1 MKKLFTV
8 ILIIVILLPMLIY
21 LNPFTWGMRQS
32 PLYKESMKTKVLIS
46 KLNTKYDLNVKI
58 GSNADTLWYFID
70 VRNENIQ
77 PKNFKL
83 YNDFSFSQ
91 QPINKTIF
99 DNFANEFINE
109 FEHKQ
114 YFDSIIITK
123 DTLKYKYKI
132 Q

>member
-21 LNPFTWGMRQS
+21 LNPFTWGMRQ
-32 PLYKESMKTKVLIS
+32 PPRYKESVKTKALIS
-46 KLNTKYDLNVKI
+46 RLNNKYNLDLII
-58 GSNADTLWYFID
+58 GENKDTLWYFID

-77 PKNFKL
+77 LKKFEL
-83 YNDFSFSQ
+83 YNNFSVSQ
-91 QPINKTIF
+91 QSINKTVF

-114 YFDSIIITK
+114 YFDSIIIRK